1 MENYIV
7 YGISLVY
14 GILIGSFLNVC
25 IYRIPKEQSVVTEPS
40 HCMSCGKRLKWY
52 ELLPLISYMLQYGRC
67 RKCKASI
74 SIQYPIIEALN
85 GLIYV
90 LVFYAH
96 GWDTIY
102 ILILNIIYCFA
113 ISALIVLSVIDFRT
127 KIIPPAINVFLLLM
141 GLLTLMI
148 RYLESGKRTDV
159 IWEHVIGFF
168 AISIFLLFIFHGT
181 RGKAIGGGDVKLMA
195 SAGLLLGW
203 QLVILA
209 FFLGCILAS
218 IIHTLRMRIWNA
230 GRSLAFGPYLSLGII
245 IALFFG
251 RQMITWYIDTF
262 FP

>member
-1 MENYIV
+1 
-7 YGISLVY
+7 
-14 GILIGSFLNVC
+14 
-25 IYRIPKEQSVVTEPS
+25 
-40 HCMSCGKRLKWY
+40 
-52 ELLPLISYMLQYGRC
+52 MLQYGRC

-168 AISIFLLFIFHGT
+168 AISIFYYLFSMGQGVRLSEEAT
-181 RGKAIGGGDVKLMA
+181 LSLWPAQD
-195 SAGLLLGW
+195 
-203 QLVILA
+203 
-209 FFLGCILAS
+209 FFL
-218 IIHTLRMRIWNA
+218 A
-230 GRSLAFGPYLSLGII
+230 GNL
-245 IALFFG
+245 
-251 RQMITWYIDTF
+251 
-262 FP
+262 

>member
-195 SAGLLLGW
+195 SAGLFWLATCDISLLSRMYTGFHYTYTKDENMECW
-203 QLVILA
+203 QV
-209 FFLGCILAS
+209 FS
-218 IIHTLRMRIWNA
+218 IWTLFIIGNYYSPVFWKTDD
-230 GRSLAFGPYLSLGII
+230 YL
-245 IALFFG
+245 
-251 RQMITWYIDTF
+251 YIDTF